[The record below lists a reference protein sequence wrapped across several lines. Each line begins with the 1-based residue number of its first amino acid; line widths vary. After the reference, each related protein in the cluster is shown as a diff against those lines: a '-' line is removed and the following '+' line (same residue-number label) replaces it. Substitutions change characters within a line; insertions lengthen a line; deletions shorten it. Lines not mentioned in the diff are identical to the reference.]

1 MSGIITSSNS
11 RSGLKAAASAP
22 VLAHL
27 DGKATHGFQGNL
39 RHRLNIRFIFH
50 VEYALQV

>member
-11 RSGLKAAASAP
+11 RSGLKAAASP